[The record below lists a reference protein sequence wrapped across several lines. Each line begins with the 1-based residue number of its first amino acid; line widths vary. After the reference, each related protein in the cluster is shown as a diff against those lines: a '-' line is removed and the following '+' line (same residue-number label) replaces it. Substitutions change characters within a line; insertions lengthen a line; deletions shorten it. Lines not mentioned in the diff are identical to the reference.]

1 MNKSYDLFGNEII
14 EKETKKKEWSG
25 NARSMFVC
33 NGDSSHAIEDREE
46 NDFYA
51 TEPRA
56 VEELLEREQFSKT
69 ILEPCVG
76 KGHIANV
83 LIRGGYSCIGK
94 DIVDR
99 GFPGTE
105 IKDFLQEKEN
115 FNDVITNP
123 PYKFCKE
130 FVEHALEISPDGTKI
145 AMFLKLT
152 FMESQSR
159 KELFKKY
166 PFKTLYVF
174 SSRRSCAKNGDFEK
188 YPSSAVAYGWFVW
201 IKGFKGDPIV
211 KWI

>member
-1 MNKSYDLFGNEII
+1 
-14 EKETKKKEWSG
+14 
-25 NARSMFVC
+25 MFVC
-33 NGDSSHAIEDREE
+33 NGDSSHATEDREE

-56 VEELLEREQFSKT
+56 VTELLERETFSKT

-83 LIRGGYSCIGK
+83 LIGGGYECIAK

-99 GFPGTE
+99 GFPKTE
-105 IKDFLQEKEN
+105 IMDFLTISEN
-115 FNDVITNP
+115 KYDIVTNP

-159 KELFKKY
+159 RELFEKY

-174 SSRRSCAKNGDFEK
+174 SSRRSCAKMVILRN
-188 YPSSAVAYGWFVW
+188 
-201 IKGFKGDPIV
+201 IHHLL
-211 KWI
+211 

>member
-1 MNKSYDLFGNEII
+1 MSEQLDLFGNVVEV
-14 EKETKKKEWSG
+14 KPKHKDWSG

-33 NGDSSHAIEDREE
+33 NGDSSHATEDREE

-56 VEELLEREQFSKT
+56 VEELLERESFSKT

-83 LIRGGYSCIGK
+83 LIGGGYKCIAK
-94 DIVDR
+94 DLIDR

-105 IKDFLQEKEN
+105 IKDFLQETEN
-115 FNDVITNP
+115 HNDIVTNP

-130 FVEHALEISPDGTKI
+130 FVEHALDISSDGTKI

-159 KELFKKY
+159 KSL
-166 PFKTLYVF
+166 
-174 SSRRSCAKNGDFEK
+174 FEK
-188 YPSSAVAYGWFVW
+188 SNSNLAV
-201 IKGFKGDPIV
+201 V
-211 KWI
+211 KL